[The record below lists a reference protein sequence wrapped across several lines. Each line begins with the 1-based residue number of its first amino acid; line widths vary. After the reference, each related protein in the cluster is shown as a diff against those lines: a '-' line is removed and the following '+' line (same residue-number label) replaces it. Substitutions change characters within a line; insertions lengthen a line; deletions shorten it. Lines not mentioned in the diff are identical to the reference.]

1 MNFLV
6 KGLSKIFDVF
16 HVKVAA
22 ALGNLTTESQNH
34 ATGQLEEMCICAG
47 SEPGETRSVAL
58 KFQF

>member
-1 MNFLV
+1 MNLLV
-6 KGLSKIFDVF
+6 KGLSKTFAVF
-16 HVKVAA
+16 NVKVAA
-22 ALGNLTTESQNH
+22 ALGNLSTENQNH